1 MTPMDILQ
9 SVVMGVVQGVTEFI
23 PVSSS
28 GHLVIAEHLMKSAPD
43 HLFLEYINI
52 GTLLTLAVYYRKQWA
67 QLLNDIF
74 EQKKYSLAVNIM
86 LTSLPAGLVG
96 FFLADFIGSSSFFV
110 SVYVV
115 LVTLPTVGVVMIILD
130 KLPHARSIARMEELP
145 WYSALMVGFA
155 QVLALI
161 PGVSRSGSTI
171 IAGRFVGLTS
181 SEAAKYSFMASLPIM
196 LAVSIKL
203 FLKSSDRLYFIDNM
217 PTILISNGIAFIAG
231 ISAISLLMR
240 YLSHH
245 SLALF
250 GWYRII
256 LSIVVLG
263 VLLIL

>member
-1 MTPMDILQ
+1 MDILQ
-9 SVVMGVVQGVTEFI
+9 TVVMGVVQGVTEFI

-28 GHLVIAEHLMKSAPD
+28 GHLVIAEHLMNTAPD

-52 GTLLTLAVYYRKQWA
+52 GTLLALAVYYRKQWT

-74 EQKKYSLAVNIM
+74 EQKKYSLAVNII
-86 LTSLPAGLVG
+86 LTSLPAGLIG
-96 FFLADFIGSSSFFV
+96 FFLADFISSSSFFV

-115 LVTLPTVGVVMIILD
+115 LVTLPTIGVVMIVLE
-130 KLPHARSIARMEELP
+130 KLPRAHSITRIEELP
-145 WYSALMVGFA
+145 WYSALIVGFA
-155 QVLALI
+155 QVSALI

-171 IAGRFVGLTS
+171 ITGRLVGLTS

-203 FLKSSDRLYFIDNM
+203 FLKSSDRLYFIDHM
-217 PTILISNGIAFIAG
+217 PTILVSNAIAFVAG

-240 YLSHH
+240 YLSRH